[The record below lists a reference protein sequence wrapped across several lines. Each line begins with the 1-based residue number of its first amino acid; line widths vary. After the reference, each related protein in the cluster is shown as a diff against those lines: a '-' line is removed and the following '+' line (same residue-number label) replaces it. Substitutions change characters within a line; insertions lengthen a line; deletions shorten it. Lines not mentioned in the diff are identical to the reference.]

1 MERFRLTF
9 TVNGKR
15 QTRDSSAQFLQLGD
29 EQVKAEKKK
38 TILMDETDMKILI
51 FFVDKV
57 NSKWLVNGNLVSWY
71 N

>member
-29 EQVKAEKKK
+29 EGVKAEKKK
-38 TILMDETDMKILI
+38 TILMDQTDMKILI

-57 NSKWLVNGNLVSWY
+57 NSKWLVNGNLVTWY